1 MTMRDTCAV
10 RAKFASKKDLM
21 VPTSSQ

>member
-21 VPTSSQ
+21 FPMSSQ